1 MTIRP
6 LEGSYTVAN
15 REKLLGEILIE
26 LKIITPTQLEFA
38 LAEQAKTPGVRLGQ
52 VLVQLGYAT
61 PSQIMNAISK
71 QLGFLTLGDRATV
84 RRKGWAT

>member
-1 MTIRP
+1 M
-6 LEGSYTVAN
+6 N

-26 LKIITPTQLEFA
+26 LKIITPNQLEFA
-38 LAEQAKTPGVRLGQ
+38 LAEQGKTPGVKLGQ